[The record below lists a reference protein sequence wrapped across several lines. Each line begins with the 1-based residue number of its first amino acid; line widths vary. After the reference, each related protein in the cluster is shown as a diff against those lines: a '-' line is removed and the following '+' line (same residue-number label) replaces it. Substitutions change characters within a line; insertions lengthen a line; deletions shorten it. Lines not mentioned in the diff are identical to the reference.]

1 MSLNPPIRD
10 WRAQRVWLIGASSG
24 IGRATAQALYARGAL
39 VVASARSADALQSL
53 ALECPGVQTLPLDV
67 VDAQALRLA
76 AHQLY
81 QNGPPLDLVVYC
93 AGHYQAMRAQEFNL
107 LEMQKHLEVNYL
119 GALQMLD
126 AVLPYMLRTGQGHI
140 SFVSS
145 VAGFR
150 GLPKSL
156 AYGPTKA
163 ALGNLAEA
171 LYIDLHETGL
181 GVSLINP
188 GFVAT
193 SLTANN
199 TFHMPSLIQPA
210 QAASEIIAGWERGQ
224 FEIHFPK
231 RFTTWMKLLRILPYS
246 VYFKAIRRMTGL

>member
-1 MSLNPPIRD
+1 MRLNPPLTD
-10 WRAQRVWLIGASSG
+10 WSRRRVWLIGASTG
-24 IGRATAQALYARGAL
+24 IGRATAQALHARGAQ
-39 VVASARSADALQSL
+39 VVASARSADALHSL
-53 ALECPGVQTLPLDV
+53 ALECPGLQTLPLDV
-67 VDAQALRLA
+67 VDAQALRQA
-76 AHQLY
+76 ANQLY

-93 AGHYQAMRAQEFNL
+93 AGHYQAMRAQDFNL
-107 LEMQKHLEVNYL
+107 LEMRKHLEVNYL
-119 GALQMLD
+119 GALHMLD
-126 AVLPYMLRTGQGHI
+126 AVLPDLLRTGQGHI
-140 SFVSS
+140 SLVSS

-171 LYIDLHETGL
+171 LYIDLHEVGL

-193 SLTANN
+193 TLTASNA
-199 TFHMPSLIQPA
+199 FHMPALITPV

-231 RFTTWMKLLRILPYS
+231 RFTTWMKLLRILPYRW
-246 VYFKAIRRMTGL
+246 YFFITQKFTGL